1 MVVKTL
7 VYLKII
13 SGLSH
18 GIKSWRWW
26 SNLLGFLEVKV
37 QLCCLKKKKK
47 NISDNLRRRLNSIII
62 FQSWQVKCPRWCHQS
77 CTDHVSVRPWTNT
90 SSWSLITGRVLGS
103 TADGQ
108 EWNVTAGNEYAALF
122 CTLQW
127 FIGKVNPPLSA
138 VVSEAGWNWTSLF
151 TLCTVWPKLTC
162 QDPVPEDPRKR
173 LNWNGITCWNLICSS
188 VCL

>member
-1 MVVKTL
+1 MVVKTLKTL

-13 SGLSH
+13 SALSH

-37 QLCCLKKKKK
+37 QLSCLKKKRYLI
-47 NISDNLRRRLNSIII
+47 ISEEAKTLTCVII

-103 TADGQ
+103 TADGARR
-108 EWNVTAGNEYAALF
+108 ERYSWKWICCSLMYF
-122 CTLQW
+122 
-127 FIGKVNPPLSA
+127 A
-138 VVSEAGWNWTSLF
+138 VIHWKGEPS
-151 TLCTVWPKLTC
+151 
-162 QDPVPEDPRKR
+162 
-173 LNWNGITCWNLICSS
+173 IICSGVWS
-188 VCL
+188 WVKLNLSFYAVYSLTKTDVPRPSSWRSTEETELKWLNLLNPDLQ